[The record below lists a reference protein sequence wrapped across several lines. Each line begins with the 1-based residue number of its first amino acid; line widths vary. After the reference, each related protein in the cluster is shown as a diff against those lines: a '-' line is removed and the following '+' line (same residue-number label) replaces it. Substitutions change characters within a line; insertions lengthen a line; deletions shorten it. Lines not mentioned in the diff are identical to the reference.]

1 MRNHL
6 NRRHHRY
13 TVYLTALNKMLGSYL
28 NKKGPVVQQDENSF
42 LLKLL
47 PSDNTVSSIL
57 EEQQPLQ
64 AK

>member
-1 MRNHL
+1 
-6 NRRHHRY
+6 
-13 TVYLTALNKMLGSYL
+13 MLGSYL